1 MREIRIYKYYFISFY
16 QKQEPKVQEKIEYV
30 LDMIRYEPQVP
41 KKFFKSLKTQM
52 AFMKLV

>member
-1 MREIRIYKYYFISFY
+1 MREIRFYKDYFISFY

-41 KKFFKSLKTQM
+41 KKFF
-52 AFMKLV
+52 